1 MSFNGFE
8 DDNASSSRS
17 VLQRS
22 THSLL
27 ANDSS
32 PASFSISFTSPV
44 PASNAA
50 AYQDFSRQGTHICVC
65 VFIFLY
71 WLLCSCVCVL
81 LLVKIESLWFLI

>member
-1 MSFNGFE
+1 MDLGLMSFNGFE

-32 PASFSISFTSPV
+32 PASFSISFTSPI

-50 AYQDFSRQGTHICVC
+50 AYQDFSRQGTHMCVC
-65 VFIFLY
+65 VYFLV
-71 WLLCSCVCVL
+71 LVAMFMCLC
-81 LLVKIESLWFLI
+81 LVVGKD